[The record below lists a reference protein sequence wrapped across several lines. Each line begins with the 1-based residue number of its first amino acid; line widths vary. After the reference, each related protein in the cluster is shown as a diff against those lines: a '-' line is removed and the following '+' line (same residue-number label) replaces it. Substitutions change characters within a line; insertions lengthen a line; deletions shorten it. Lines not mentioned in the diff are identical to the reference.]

1 MNILKK
7 TELLRFA
14 SLGCL
19 VVGVV
24 VLMVACSGKPASA
37 GEPEENEDREAKAL
51 LQGIWM
57 DEETEEL
64 AFQAKGDTIYY
75 PDSTSLP
82 MPFRIVADSIEMGSS
97 KTRYA
102 IVKQTEHIFWFKNQ
116 NGDVLKL
123 VKSDDAQ
130 NDNEAFVHDQPHI
143 MVYTEVVKRDS
154 VVIVDGERYHWYVAI
169 NPTKYKVMAQS
180 FSDDGMAQE
189 KVYYDNIIHIS
200 LYQGARQLFSRDF
213 RKQQYQKLVPERFLN
228 QAVLGAMDYSH
239 ADAAGFHF
247 NATLCIPDGAS
258 CYMIDNVISRDGK
271 LKTKLLEY

>member
-1 MNILKK
+1 MNRLNKK
-7 TELLRFA
+7 SPLRLIPLWGLFGMA
-14 SLGCL
+14 
-19 VVGVV
+19 VT
-24 VLMVACSGKPASA
+24 LMTACSGKPVSTSEA
-37 GEPEENEDREAKAL
+37 EVQEDREAKAL
-51 LQGIWM
+51 LQGVWM

-82 MPFRIVADSIEMGSS
+82 MSFRIIADSIEIGTS

-102 IVKQTEHIFWFKNQ
+102 IVKQTQHVFWIKNQ

-123 VKSDDAQ
+123 IKSDDIQ
-130 NDNEAFVHDQPHI
+130 NANESFIHDKPRI
-143 MVYTEVVKRDS
+143 KVYTEVVKRDS
-154 VVIVDGERYHWYVAI
+154 VVIVGGERYHWYVAI
-169 NPTKYKVMAQS
+169 NPTKYKVMS
-180 FSDDGMAQE
+180 KSYSDDGMAIE
-189 KVYYDNIIHIS
+189 NVYYDNIIHIS
-200 LYQGARQLFSRDF
+200 LYQGARQLFSSDF
-213 RKQQYQKLVPERFLN
+213 RKQHYQKLVPERFLN

-271 LKTKLLEY
+271 LKTQLLEY